1 MLGGAHEGDGFEIW
15 MIGDQNSKVG
25 TLKVLTH
32 LLLCRGTNPNS
43 DFEAR
48 ILINF
53 YIIIEFRVKFSLEI
67 SLSFESGLH
76 GNTRTVRLRMRI
88 TTILGFRNGCL
99 KF

>member
-53 YIIIEFRVKFSLEI
+53 YIIIDIREKNPV
-67 SLSFESGLH
+67 
-76 GNTRTVRLRMRI
+76 
-88 TTILGFRNGCL
+88 
-99 KF
+99 